1 MSLLQKKYKNEIV
14 PSLKK
19 ELALKNIMEVPRL
32 EKIVVNVGVGQAVS
46 NPKSLEVAYG
56 ELGTI
61 TGQRAVKTY
70 AHKSIAGFKLREG
83 MPIGCMVTLRGQRMF
98 AFLDRLVNITLPR
111 VRDFRGLHPKAFDG
125 RGNYNLSLK
134 EQIVFPEIDVD
145 KVDSYHGMNITVVS
159 TAKQDSEAH
168 ALLKHLGLPF
178 REN

>member
-1 MSLLQKKYKNEIV
+1 MSLLQQNYKKEIV
-14 PSLKK
+14 HSLKQ
-19 ELALKNIMEVPRL
+19 ELGLKNIMEVPRL
-32 EKIVVNVGVGQAVS
+32 EKIVINVGVGQAVS
-46 NPKSLEVAYG
+46 NPKSLEVAYE
-56 ELGTI
+56 ELATI

-70 AHKSIAGFKLREG
+70 ARKSIAGFKLREG

-111 VRDFRGLHPKAFDG
+111 VRDFRGLSPKAFDG

-159 TAKQDSEAH
+159 TAKGDEGAR
-168 ALLKHLGLPF
+168 ALLKRLGMPLQ
-178 REN
+178 EK